1 MIIEHHPLGKDFP
14 ELRERISALKGH
26 AHFTHLTSEY
36 ETVDKSVVRFEQ
48 QLEHC
53 SDDELEQL
61 KLRRVHLKDELYA
74 LLTAEA

>member
-1 MIIEHHPLGKDFP
+1 
-14 ELRERISALKGH
+14 
-26 AHFTHLTSEY
+26 
-36 ETVDKSVVRFEQ
+36 VRFEQ

-53 SDDELEQL
+53 SGEELEQL